1 MARCKCPAH
10 GPNMG
15 YLVSFGDTM
24 TALLAFFIVLNSL
37 AEEQTGA
44 NLHSGTGSFIRALN
58 SFGMSGTSN
67 SDQSKLAFQMNATSP
82 LYFVPD
88 PEERPPERNP
98 TGPDEDGD
106 DGRVL
111 DREREQ
117 FQRFLDEIK
126 RLTPP
131 EKERDVEGEVSFDV
145 LGKLPAEGS
154 PMTPEVRVTLSSVGA
169 MLRKTD
175 YTMQITVWATT
186 PSQTAWTRAVRQAA
200 ELRTESIR
208 LLNLDPGQQTRVA
221 ASGRSWISKDLKR
234 PAVSITLRRLAAK

>member
-1 MARCKCPAH
+1 
-10 GPNMG
+10 MG

-44 NLHSGTGSFIRALN
+44 NLHSGTGSFIRTLN
-58 SFGMSGTSN
+58 SFGLSGVIN
-67 SDQSKLAFQMNATSP
+67 SDHSSLAFQMDETSP

-88 PEERPPERNP
+88 PEQREPEKNP
-98 TGPDEDGD
+98 SGPDEED
-106 DGRVL
+106 DNSRVI
-111 DREREQ
+111 DHEREQ

-131 EKERDVEGEVSFDV
+131 QKEREIEGEVSFDV

-154 PMTPEVRVTLSSVGA
+154 PLTPDVRAALSNVGA

-175 YTMQITVWATT
+175 YTLQITVWATT
-186 PSQTAWTRAVRQAA
+186 PSQSAWTRSVRQAGQLQTDAIQLLGLNA
-200 ELRTESIR
+200 E
-208 LLNLDPGQQTRVA
+208 QQARVT
-221 ASGRSWISKDLKR
+221 ASGRTWISRDVKR
-234 PAVSITLRRLAAK
+234 PAVSITLRRLGAR